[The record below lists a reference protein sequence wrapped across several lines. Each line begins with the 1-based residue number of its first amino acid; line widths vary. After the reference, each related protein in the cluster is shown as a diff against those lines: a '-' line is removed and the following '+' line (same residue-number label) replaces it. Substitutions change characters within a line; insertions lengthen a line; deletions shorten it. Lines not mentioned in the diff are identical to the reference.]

1 MLTILNSVMDYYP
14 ILFIA
19 AFLFVIFLMSKNST
33 RKTERGSK
41 SSQKTEKIDG
51 LMHNQNSGTPTAC
64 VVDSLQTE
72 KIEFRGVE
80 DR

>member
-1 MLTILNSVMDYYP
+1 MLTILNGVMDYYP
-14 ILFIA
+14 ILFIV
-19 AFLFVIFLMSKNST
+19 AFLFVIILMAKNST
-33 RKTERGSK
+33 EKNERESK
-41 SSQKTEKIDG
+41 NSQKTEKIDG

-64 VVDSLQTE
+64 VVDSLRTE